1 MKILFLVLDTFAS
14 EYQVLKQAQLNT
26 WCNDALSMG
35 HRVVFYRGDANSEN
49 LFKDDTLIVK
59 SDDSISNS
67 ACKLCL
73 AMQHCLENMKGYDY
87 IYRTNLSSYIDVKMM
102 EVYLAA
108 PTTSLD
114 SLAYAGVIGCHY
126 SKPISLMRMLT
137 PLIPYLRHLSVRFKP
152 TRFASG
158 SGFFLTWKTC
168 ELIIRNKSHIDYK
181 LIDDVAIGKLLSL
194 YGIQPNCLPRIDTLD
209 DYNKNQG
216 DPANSTHESHS
227 FHFRVKGTSRIKDAI
242 AMHWLHSQSNKL
254 VALRAL
260 WGFAE
265 M

>member
-26 WCNDALSMG
+26 WCNEAIAMG

-59 SDDSISNS
+59 SEDSISNS
-67 ACKLCL
+67 AFKLCL
-73 AMQHCLENMKGYDY
+73 AMQYCLENTKGYDY

-102 EVYLAA
+102 EDYLVA

-114 SLAYAGVIGCHY
+114 ALAYAGVIGCHY
-126 SKPISLMRMLT
+126 SKFISLMHMLT
-137 PLIPYLRHLSVRFKP
+137 SRTPYLRHLSARFKP
-152 TRFASG
+152 IRFASG
-158 SGFFLTWKTC
+158 SGFFLAWKTC
-168 ELIIRNKSHIDYK
+168 ELIIKNKNHIDYK

-194 YGIQPNCLPRIDTLD
+194 YGIHPNCLPRIDTLD
-209 DYNKNQG
+209 DYNKNQA
-216 DPANSTHESHS
+216 DQVNSTHESHS
-227 FHFRVKGTSRIKDAI
+227 FHFRIKGTSRIKDAI
-242 AMHWLHSQSNKL
+242 AMHWLHSKSNKL
-254 VALRAL
+254 DALRAL
-260 WGFAE
+260 CGFAE